1 MARRKSTA
9 YGKRYTLE
17 QKQEIMKAWH
27 AELWKSTPQPKS
39 QFCRDNGISTIT
51 LDKWLSSADAPAL
64 VRFEESNDGQ
74 ELVAVDGASERH
86 EGHAEM
92 STDSVAALIRAI
104 KQHQAS
110 IDELKSRLRHW
121 VDTL

>member
-1 MARRKSTA
+1 VARRKSSE

-17 QKQEIMKAWH
+17 QKQAIMRAWH
-27 AELWKSTPQPKS
+27 EELWKSSPQTKS
-39 QFCRDNGISTIT
+39 SFCKANGISTIT
-51 LDKWLSSADAPAL
+51 LDKWLSSADAPPL
-64 VRFEESNDGQ
+64 VKFE
-74 ELVAVDGASERH
+74 DGAEDVV
-86 EGHAEM
+86 EGETSTDQDGAARDV

-110 IDELKSRLRHW
+110 IDELKNRLRHW

>member
-1 MARRKSTA
+1 MARRKSNE
-9 YGKRYTLE
+9 YGKRYTLD
-17 QKQEIMKAWH
+17 QKQAIMKAWH
-27 AELWKSTPQPKS
+27 EELWKASPQPKS
-39 QFCRDNGISTIT
+39 AFCKANGISTIT

-64 VRFEESNDGQ
+64 VHFEEKDDDSQAVVLEGDRQ
-74 ELVAVDGASERH
+74 EAAPVR
-86 EGHAEM
+86 EM

>member
-1 MARRKSTA
+1 VARRKSTE

-17 QKQEIMKAWH
+17 QKQAIMKAWH
-27 AELWKSTPQPKS
+27 EELWKSSPQPKS
-39 QFCRDNGISTIT
+39 AFCKANGISTIT

-64 VRFEESNDGQ
+64 VQFEEGEDGGQ
-74 ELVAVDGASERH
+74 AVIVAGERSEAAPVH
-86 EGHAEM
+86 EMG
-92 STDSVAALIRAI
+92 TDSVAALIRAI

-110 IDELKSRLRHW
+110 IDELKNRLRHW

>member
-1 MARRKSTA
+1 M
-9 YGKRYTLE
+9 
-17 QKQEIMKAWH
+17 MKAWH
-27 AELWKSTPQPKS
+27 EELWKSTPQPKS
-39 QFCRDNGISTIT
+39 QFCKENGISTIT

-64 VRFEESNDGQ
+64 VRFEEKNDGQ
-74 ELVAVDGASERH
+74 ELVDAGVATDERVRHVDI
-86 EGHAEM
+86 